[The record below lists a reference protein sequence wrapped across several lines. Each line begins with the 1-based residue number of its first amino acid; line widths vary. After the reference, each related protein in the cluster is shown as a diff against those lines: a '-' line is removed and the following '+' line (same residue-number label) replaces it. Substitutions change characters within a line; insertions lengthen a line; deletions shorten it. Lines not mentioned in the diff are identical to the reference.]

1 MVVLKLDIRIKY
13 GIFAFIVI
21 LFQSSIKLLGV
32 ILTGSLSFLS
42 ETVDTLTDIF
52 FVLITLYSLYI
63 SIKPAD
69 YEHMYGHS
77 KIDDVAAIVQGI
89 ILVNIYVFLIIN
101 ASQRLLEGGVA
112 IENADSGLEILII
125 SFLVNIV
132 FSRLL
137 IWQGRKR
144 NNLTLQIQGLNLFQ
158 DSLRA
163 IVVIINFIV
172 VIFFNFTL
180 LDPIFSIILSI
191 WIIISAIK
199 ITFEGI
205 KEVIDVNPIDAMI
218 LENLKLQIFN
228 LDHVNGIRDFK
239 VRASGQNLFLE
250 VHLSVE
256 DHISIVH
263 ADEIIKAIR
272 TMSETIF
279 QNFNVETIIEMN
291 PLSGEASLSGNIFNL
306 LHSIMSE
313 FEEIN
318 EFKDVNVFSIEG
330 KYFLSL
336 TIIVDNELTLD
347 EAHSASSKLENLLKK
362 QVPLI
367 SRIIT
372 HIDSEVK
379 EKEPV
384 QIACEAIGNSEM
396 TEVKRI
402 IEDVLKRDP
411 HAKGYHGLECWNA
424 LNRCILELH
433 VFFDGSLNISKVHD
447 YVTSL
452 ENEIRENVK
461 LFNLNDIILH
471 SEPVKDR
478 TNGTIF

>member
-1 MVVLKLDIRIKY
+1 MDIRIKY

-52 FVLITLYSLYI
+52 FVLITLYSLYT

-69 YEHMYGHS
+69 YEHMYGHA
-77 KIDDVAAIVQGI
+77 KIDDVAAIVQGV

-101 ASQRLLEGGVA
+101 AIQTLLRGVEV
-112 IENADSGLEILII
+112 IENASIGFELLII
-125 SFLVNIV
+125 SFSVNIV

-137 IWQGRKR
+137 IWQGKKK
-144 NNLTLQIQGLNLFQ
+144 NSLTLQLQGLNLFQ

-163 IVVIINFIV
+163 ILVIINFII

-191 WIIISAIK
+191 WIIITAIK
-199 ITFEGI
+199 IAIEGI
-205 KEVIDVNPIDAMI
+205 KEVIDVNPVDAMI
-218 LENLKLQIFN
+218 LESLKLQIFN
-228 LDHVNGIRDFK
+228 LEHVNGVRDLK
-239 VRASGQNLFLE
+239 VRASGQKLFLE

-263 ADEIIKAIR
+263 ADEIIKSIR
-272 TMSETIF
+272 TMSETYF
-279 QNFNVETIIEMN
+279 PNFNVETIIEMN

-313 FEEIN
+313 FEEID
-318 EFKDVNVFSIEG
+318 EFKDVNVFSIEDR
-330 KYFLSL
+330 YFLSL
-336 TIIVDNELTLD
+336 TIIVDNNLTLN
-347 EAHSASSKLENLLKK
+347 EAHNASSKLEALLKK

-372 HIDSEVK
+372 HIDSEAK
-379 EKEPV
+379 AKEPD
-384 QIACEAIGNSEM
+384 QIVCEAINNEEM
-396 TEVKRI
+396 AEIREI
-402 IEDVLKRDP
+402 IEDILKKDP

-424 LNRCILELH
+424 LDRCILELH
-433 VFFDGSLNISKVHD
+433 VFFDGSLNITDVHN
-447 YVTSL
+447 YVSLL
-452 ENEIRENVK
+452 ENEIRDQVK

-471 SEPVKDR
+471 SEPEKDR
-478 TNGTIF
+478 TNGIIF